1 MKSFKQK
8 LLLYFILIPLLAAAV
23 WLSFLAYQAYT
34 GYSQGQSKTNYTKLI
49 EQSRILLEGLEDEE
63 LESAIHMA
71 SNTNATSNFKKLNLS
86 RAKVDNDLK
95 EITDL
100 IQTTSVLSSYLPQIT
115 QFKENLSFVRSKVD
129 TLSSDYKSIF
139 FDAYYDNVSS
149 ILITLMDDIIEQFKM
164 GTLFNYYTV
173 IEEVTRLNA
182 LEKSFIALKLSGQ
195 KPFNSQDLLL
205 WESILSKE
213 TSINIDTINDQEM
226 LLKLTPLLHNKIR
239 QETVE
244 DNRVLIAKNLTNGKY
259 NLSLSKWIKDYELK
273 LNDFEKAESILLLK
287 LKNTFLS
294 QEEVVKNK
302 AIQYALGAL
311 LLLLLFA
318 ILLSI
323 FRNISKDNRLLE
335 ETLKNIEF
343 DLNQEKREELRAIV
357 DKRDVTEI
365 YHFLANTIKEANQAK
380 DLFLAN
386 MSHEIRTPLNG
397 IVGFTQLLKATE
409 LNGDQ
414 KEFIDV
420 IEDSSENLLNIVN
433 DILDLSKI
441 KADKIELENI
451 PFNAREKF
459 EASIES
465 YGAKAGQKNIELGLF
480 VDPTLP
486 STLLGD
492 PTKLSQVLTNL
503 ISNAVKFTNSH
514 GEINVRIEKLAENK
528 KHAKIKF
535 SIQDTG
541 VGITEE
547 QKSKIFEEFSQADS
561 STSRKFGGTGLGLA
575 ISSRLI
581 AHMGG
586 NLEIES
592 VSGEGSTF
600 FFTLELEKQSSIK
613 EEHIQEL
620 YPNMTMGLLLPER
633 DINRQVDKNL
643 ESYIRI
649 LGPSFKIYYS
659 DEINTFANNLL
670 PDILFIDHRYARRE
684 HELSQLVNLE
694 TKIVLLAS
702 GHIRSESED
711 TLAKITKIIYK
722 PVNYSKVTKLLEEI
736 TQSESII
743 NHKAK
748 TDTSKRT
755 VFVDMHALV
764 AEDNIIN
771 QKLIKKIL
779 TDFGLTVSLA
789 NNGEE
794 AVQLREKNSYDLIFM
809 DIQMPVLGGIDATKE
824 ILKFE
829 QTNHQKHIPI
839 IALTANALQ
848 GDREKYIAAGM
859 DDYISKPINMDQIEF
874 LLDTYSPQNT
884 HSEKLSSELEADK
897 NTLKV
902 SKDDVP
908 EATEEMIDI
917 QDTQELFSTAESLPD
932 TEVES
937 YIAIDEEII
946 ETEMIDVLLYKT
958 SLLTGNIYKQI
969 IVHLGYSVNTVTSED
984 AFLSTL
990 NEKQYRY
997 VLIDGNIIQEDSG
1010 CLIAEFIKETGAIPI
1025 TFGEHLRGQCCD
1037 TLGLYADK
1045 NTLDELLQ

>member
-1 MKSFKQK
+1 
-8 LLLYFILIPLLAAAV
+8 
-23 WLSFLAYQAYT
+23 
-34 GYSQGQSKTNYTKLI
+34 
-49 EQSRILLEGLEDEE
+49 
-63 LESAIHMA
+63 
-71 SNTNATSNFKKLNLS
+71 
-86 RAKVDNDLK
+86 
-95 EITDL
+95 
-100 IQTTSVLSSYLPQIT
+100 
-115 QFKENLSFVRSKVD
+115 
-129 TLSSDYKSIF
+129 
-139 FDAYYDNVSS
+139 
-149 ILITLMDDIIEQFKM
+149 
-164 GTLFNYYTV
+164 
-173 IEEVTRLNA
+173 
-182 LEKSFIALKLSGQ
+182 
-195 KPFNSQDLLL
+195 
-205 WESILSKE
+205 
-213 TSINIDTINDQEM
+213 
-226 LLKLTPLLHNKIR
+226 
-239 QETVE
+239 
-244 DNRVLIAKNLTNGKY
+244 
-259 NLSLSKWIKDYELK
+259 
-273 LNDFEKAESILLLK
+273 
-287 LKNTFLS
+287 
-294 QEEVVKNK
+294 
-302 AIQYALGAL
+302 
-311 LLLLLFA
+311 
-318 ILLSI
+318 
-323 FRNISKDNRLLE
+323 
-335 ETLKNIEF
+335 
-343 DLNQEKREELRAIV
+343 
-357 DKRDVTEI
+357 
-365 YHFLANTIKEANQAK
+365 
-380 DLFLAN
+380 
-386 MSHEIRTPLNG
+386 
-397 IVGFTQLLKATE
+397 
-409 LNGDQ
+409 
-414 KEFIDV
+414 
-420 IEDSSENLLNIVN
+420 
-433 DILDLSKI
+433 
-441 KADKIELENI
+441 
-451 PFNAREKF
+451 
-459 EASIES
+459 
-465 YGAKAGQKNIELGLF
+465 
-480 VDPTLP
+480 
-486 STLLGD
+486 
-492 PTKLSQVLTNL
+492 
-503 ISNAVKFTNSH
+503 
-514 GEINVRIEKLAENK
+514 
-528 KHAKIKF
+528 
-535 SIQDTG
+535 
-541 VGITEE
+541 
-547 QKSKIFEEFSQADS
+547 
-561 STSRKFGGTGLGLA
+561 
-575 ISSRLI
+575 
-581 AHMGG
+581 
-586 NLEIES
+586 
-592 VSGEGSTF
+592 
-600 FFTLELEKQSSIK
+600 
-613 EEHIQEL
+613 
-620 YPNMTMGLLLPER
+620 MTMGLLLPER

-649 LGPSFKIYYS
+649 LGSSFKIYYN
-659 DEINTFANNLL
+659 DEINILAEDAL
-670 PDILFIDHRYARRE
+670 PDILFIDYRYARRE

-702 GHIRSESED
+702 GHIRNESED

-722 PVNYSKVTKLLEEI
+722 PVNYGKITKLLEDV

-743 NHKAK
+743 NHGEE
-748 TDTSKRT
+748 TSTSKHGI
-755 VFVDMHALV
+755 FVNMHALV

-969 IVHLGYSVNTVTSED
+969 IVRLGYSVNTVTSED